1 MDYKRRID
9 NLEKIYKLTLEGYKN
24 AYVQKERLSTSENE
38 NLYEQAN
45 GRLNNVYR
53 KFMQLKSEI
62 EGSIK
67 VNKNKIVKG
76 NNQISAAKKKWDT
89 AKTKLSQ
96 QHNVNLAAKPLKLD
110 ANKQNNNA
118 YLTNIFYVCGI
129 ATMVGFI
136 AKQFNYIKLPVT
148 NAIPIARAVPVL

>member
-9 NLEKIYKLTLEGYKN
+9 NLEKIYKLTLDGYKN
-24 AYVQKERLSTSENE
+24 AYVQKERISTSENE
-38 NLYEQAN
+38 NLFEQAN

-76 NNQISAAKKKWDT
+76 NMQISAAEKRWNT
-89 AKTKLSQ
+89 AENSLSQ
-96 QHNVNLAAKPLKLD
+96 EYNVNLASKPLKLD
-110 ANKQNNNA
+110 ANKENNNA

-136 AKQFNYIKLPVT
+136 VKQFNSNKLPIT
-148 NAIPIARAVPVL
+148 NSIPIARAVPY